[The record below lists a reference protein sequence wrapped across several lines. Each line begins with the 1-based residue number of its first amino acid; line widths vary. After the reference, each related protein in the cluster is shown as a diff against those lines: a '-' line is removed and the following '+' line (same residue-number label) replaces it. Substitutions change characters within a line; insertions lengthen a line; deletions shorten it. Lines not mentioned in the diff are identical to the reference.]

1 MLLAWITSVAPVLA
15 DTAYVSERAFV
26 DLRTDAHYESPV
38 AHRVEAGSPVEPL
51 QQSGDF
57 TQVRDAKGRVGW
69 IETRVLTLDT
79 PARVRQE
86 QLERQLE
93 AMRSELAQAQA
104 QVTQAHKA
112 MSEDSESE
120 KALLRA
126 QAQLKHE
133 ADVLKGRL
141 GQSDEELGRVRA
153 ELAKTRTAFDEESTK
168 VSKLERE
175 LAAARLAIQ
184 NALPPPL
191 AAATRAPATEEYAG
205 VGDGPPGLGD
215 KALQALRALDL
226 RWVVVSFAMLL
237 IGFGVGVWWL
247 RERNRKKLG
256 GMHLR
261 V

>member
-1 MLLAWITSVAPVLA
+1 MLVAWIAAVAPVLA

-69 IETRVLTLDT
+69 IETRVLTLEP

-126 QAQLKHE
+126 QVQLKRE
-133 ADVLKGRL
+133 AEALKGKL
-141 GQSDEELGRVRA
+141 GQSDEELGRARA
-153 ELAKTRTAFDEESTK
+153 ELAKTRAAFDEQSTRA
-168 VSKLERE
+168 SKLERE
-175 LAAARLAIQ
+175 LAAARLAVQ

-191 AAATRAPATEEYAG
+191 SAATRAPATEEYALAA
-205 VGDGPPGLGD
+205 DAPPGLGER
-215 KALQALRALDL
+215 ALRALRDL
-226 RWVVVSFAMLL
+226 DLLWVAVSFAMLL
-237 IGFGVGVWWL
+237 IGFGVGVFWL
-247 RERNRKKLG
+247 RERNRKRLG
-256 GMHLR
+256 GMYLR